1 MSIWRPFSP
10 AFPHFLVISL
20 QECDP
25 YTESPHKLHL
35 KCFTGSTPGL
45 GHGRLLLWQEIGRK
59 CQVDKNAHVENARWD
74 PRPGR
79 EGPKESAVFGEMVPQ
94 SGGPWMENFTLQ
106 KLIAGESSLHRALHW
121 GASGAA
127 SGTRER
133 LGGADSG
140 VPTQFTQSSRRI
152 FYFLRHTKVSFVP
165 DINFRGCLSFWSES
179 RFVWLWWKLSS
190 NKMAWGRKSFSKIWS
205 RHFDHEEGWFWGCGG
220 SVLR

>member
-1 MSIWRPFSP
+1 MSIRKPFSP

-59 CQVDKNAHVENARWD
+59 CQVDKNAHVEIARWD

-79 EGPKESAVFGEMVPQ
+79 EVPKESAVFGEMVPQ

-106 KLIAGESSLHRALHW
+106 KLIAGESSLHRALH
-121 GASGAA
+121 
-127 SGTRER
+127 
-133 LGGADSG
+133 
-140 VPTQFTQSSRRI
+140 
-152 FYFLRHTKVSFVP
+152 
-165 DINFRGCLSFWSES
+165 
-179 RFVWLWWKLSS
+179 
-190 NKMAWGRKSFSKIWS
+190 
-205 RHFDHEEGWFWGCGG
+205 
-220 SVLR
+220 